1 MGQATLSAV
10 TGIEGLETGA
20 HFAQRH
26 ADRLAVGG
34 GPMEVVAPLQSL
46 FASGGLERG
55 RIYSLQGEA
64 HVSLLFALCAHA
76 TTHGS
81 WLAIVNTPHVGF
93 MSAHEHGVA
102 LHRVVNVRT
111 QPSHEPHV
119 VGALADGF
127 DLVAISS
134 PTSSVAQARKIAA
147 RVKAQG
153 SVLLLL
159 GKPGAFEVDTAL
171 SAHVAQWQFSTHAV
185 SRTVHVSSHGRRTPQ
200 KRSCVVQMPSSCGSV
215 QEVIT

>member
-10 TGIEGLETGA
+10 TGIEGVETGA
-20 HFAQRH
+20 YFAQRH

-34 GPMEVVAPLQSL
+34 GPIEVVPPLQPL
-46 FASGGLERG
+46 FASGGIERG
-55 RIYSLQGEA
+55 RVYALHGEA
-64 HVSLLFALCAHA
+64 HLSLLFGLCSHA

-102 LHRVVNVRT
+102 LHRVVNVHA
-111 QPSHEPHV
+111 QSHHEPHV
-119 VGALADGF
+119 VGALVDGF

-134 PTSSVAQARKIAA
+134 PTCSVTQARKIAA

-153 SVLLLL
+153 SVLLVL
-159 GKPGAFEVDTAL
+159 GKPGAFEVDTSL
-171 SAHVAQWQFSTHAV
+171 EAHIAHWQFTTHAV
-185 SRTVHVSSHGRRTPQ
+185 SRTVRVSAQGRRSPQ
-200 KRSCVVQMPSSCGSV
+200 KRSCVVEMPSSRGSV
-215 QEVIT
+215 REINI